1 MPFNGVNSIG
11 TFGDTKS
18 PIETFIVIPKRNY
31 INKQTHFL
39 INNNN
44 IIEKKKTKP
53 SKSIQDSQLPKDLS
67 QIYHIHHVKLGIC
80 TITQAKRDFKKIFKK
95 AH

>member
-1 MPFNGVNSIG
+1 MPFNDLNSIG

-44 IIEKKKTKP
+44 IIEKKRKEEKDKALEEYTRQ
-53 SKSIQDSQLPKDLS
+53 SI
-67 QIYHIHHVKLGIC
+67 
-80 TITQAKRDFKKIFKK
+80 T
-95 AH
+95 